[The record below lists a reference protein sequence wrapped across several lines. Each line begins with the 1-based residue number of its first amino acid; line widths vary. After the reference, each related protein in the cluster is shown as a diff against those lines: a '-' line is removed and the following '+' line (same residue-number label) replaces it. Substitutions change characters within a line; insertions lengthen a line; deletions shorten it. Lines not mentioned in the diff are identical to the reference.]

1 MEKLKLRKFTLPRT
15 DQIPLLGIRNWERSQ
30 FRIEK
35 FYFYFV
41 LEKDQEA
48 VSRSSPQGKDF
59 FFLIE

>member
-15 DQIPLLGIRNWERSQ
+15 DQIPLLGIRNWETSQ